1 MKQAFYVY
9 RALGAFLLCLLS
21 SCGGEEEPCAPAAL
35 EISAEIVK
43 HEGNAASRAAIDI
56 PEPEAGE
63 SNFDRQAFLAGD
75 VIGVYTP
82 GGNSSTVITPY
93 KKDKSRWVTMAASS
107 TAATTTDGTAYEAVF
122 PYYCTAGSTTEGT
135 VADIIAVPDAD
146 QSTKEKFLK
155 NNKLVAQG
163 TTVGNH
169 LSLKFKHAFAKFTVV
184 VNYASALVPNKV
196 VMKVNGSA
204 GITFCRTSGDASGKV
219 HSYVGII
226 NPGDWSGWS
235 IEVTTGAAGSTTT
248 QAHTQTFTAAKK
260 IKAGYNY
267 QFTFSA
273 TEELVLTGVT
283 VTDFDAQPEEDMGDA
298 T

>member
-1 MKQAFYVY
+1 MKQFYIY
-9 RALGAFLLCLLS
+9 QALGAFLLCLLS
-21 SCGGEEEPCAPAAL
+21 SCGGEEEPCVPSTL

-43 HEGNAASRAAIDI
+43 NEGNVTSRAGIDI

-63 SNFDRQAFLAGD
+63 SNFDRQAFLEGD
-75 VIGVYTP
+75 VIGVYVQGTDP
-82 GGNSSTVITPY
+82 SRILLMPY
-93 KKDKSRWVTMAASS
+93 KKEGSRWVTMALNGTS
-107 TAATTTDGTAYEAVF
+107 ATTTDGKTYDAVF
-122 PYYCTAGSTTEGT
+122 PYYKDGASLGY
-135 VADIIAVPDAD
+135 VKDIITAPDGD
-146 QSTKEKFLK
+146 QSTKDKFLK
-155 NNKLVAQG
+155 SNKLVAQA

-184 VNYASALVPNKV
+184 VNYASALVPNKA
-196 VMKVNGSA
+196 VMKINGSTET
-204 GITFCRTSGDASGKV
+204 IFCRTSGNTSSKV

-226 NPGDWSGWS
+226 NPGSWDSWH
-235 IEVTTGAAGSTTT
+235 IEVTTGAEGTTDT
-248 QAHTQTFTAAKK
+248 KMHTESFISSKQ